1 MNTTDIV
8 LLVPLLY
15 GAYKGYQKGLFIE
28 IIGVVAFVVAL
39 VVGFKFLGAG
49 MNLLSPHIGEG
60 LTSRFLP
67 YLSFGVIFF
76 PTIFM
81 INKLGWSMRRALRFT
96 ILGTLDGFA
105 GGLLGAFTWVFGI
118 STALWLLLTI
128 GIEFPKK
135 YTEES
140 VLLPHIEQVA
150 PTVISKVSDWI
161 PAGGNMIE
169 EWRSSYVP
177 DTATRAK

>member
-15 GAYKGYQKGLFIE
+15 GAYKGYKKGLFIE
-28 IIGVVAFVVAL
+28 IIGVVAFIIAL
-39 VVGFKFLGAG
+39 VIGFKFLGAG
-49 MNLLSPHIGEG
+49 MNFLAPHVGEG
-60 LTSRFLP
+60 VARRFVP

-118 STALWLLLTI
+118 STALWLLTTI
-128 GIEFPKK
+128 GIKFPAE
-135 YTEES
+135 YTDES
-140 VLLPHIEQVA
+140 VLLPHVEQVA
-150 PTVISKVSDWI
+150 PTVISRVSDWI
-161 PAGGNMIE
+161 PAGGNLIE
-169 EWRSSYVP
+169 EWRNEY
-177 DTATRAK
+177 TN